1 MSGEAQNWRDEWP
14 AFVAEMEARL
24 HDGQAEYGDRSLS
37 AHPAALLRELAEE
50 AADMGTW
57 GYLAWR
63 RCQRLL
69 RALEALESEE
79 RADG

>member
-1 MSGEAQNWRDEWP
+1 VIGKPHLDEWP
-14 AFVAEMEARL
+14 AFIQVMEERLAAGAR
-24 HDGQAEYGDRSLS
+24 EYGDRSLD

-69 RALEALESEE
+69 RALEAMESEE
-79 RADG
+79 AGA